1 MPGEADAAFY
11 SASVACYLSCP
22 RRSVASVTNRSAHPA
37 FLPTV
42 VAVILAPALASCTS
56 TSPADSPTTAASSAP
71 AGSASPGST
80 ASAISPA
87 GQPTAITSGL
97 TSPWSVVFYQ
107 GTALVSER
115 DTGRILELDDAGN
128 AREVIALDDVVSAGE
143 GGLLGLAVDE
153 EDRLFAYSTGPD
165 GNRIQRFDVAGSPGE
180 LRLENQVTIIDSLP
194 SATYHNGGRIAFGPD
209 GLLYAGVGDAGDRT
223 SAQDLEALSGKIL
236 RMTADGEVPSDNP
249 FPDSLVYSYG
259 HRNVQGLGWAQDG
272 TMFAS
277 EFGQDTWDELNI
289 ITSGGNYGWPVA
301 EGIDG
306 GDDFIDP
313 VQQWEP
319 SEASPS
325 GLTVHGDTIYIANL
339 RGERLRAIPVADPT
353 AATDLFVGEF
363 GRIRAVAPAPDGSLW
378 FVTGNMNSRVSP
390 RLDDDHIMRLDLP

>member
-1 MPGEADAAFY
+1 M
-11 SASVACYLSCP
+11 
-22 RRSVASVTNRSAHPA
+22 
-37 FLPTV
+37 
-42 VAVILAPALASCTS
+42 
-56 TSPADSPTTAASSAP
+56 
-71 AGSASPGST
+71 
-80 ASAISPA
+80 
-87 GQPTAITSGL
+87 ITSGL
-97 TSPWSVVFYQ
+97 TSPWSVVFHQ

-115 DTGRILELDDAGN
+115 DTGRILELDDAGS

-143 GGLLGLAVDE
+143 GGLLGLAVDD
-153 EDRLFAYSTGPD
+153 EDRLFAYSTGPS

-289 ITSGGNYGWPVA
+289 ITSGGNYGWPDA

-306 GDDFIDP
+306 GVDFIDP
-313 VQQWEP
+313 VQQWDP

-325 GLTVHGDTIYIANL
+325 GLAVHDRTIYIANL

-353 AATDLFVGEF
+353 AATDLFIGEF
-363 GRIRAVAPAPDGSLW
+363 GRLRAVASAPDGSLW
-378 FVTGNMNSRVSP
+378 LVTGNTNSRVSP

>member
-1 MPGEADAAFY
+1 M
-11 SASVACYLSCP
+11 
-22 RRSVASVTNRSAHPA
+22 TKRSARPA
-37 FLPTV
+37 LLPTV

-56 TSPADSPTTAASSAP
+56 TNPSDSTPTATSSAP
-71 AGSASPGST
+71 VGSASPDST
-80 ASAISPA
+80 APSLSPA
-87 GQPTAITSGL
+87 GEPTVITSGL

-153 EDRLFAYSTGPD
+153 EDRLFAYSTGPG
-165 GNRIQRFDVAGSPGE
+165 GNRVQRFDVVGSAGE
-180 LRLENQVTIIDSLP
+180 LNLENRVTIIDSLP
-194 SATYHNGGRIAFGPD
+194 LGRYHAGGRIAFGPD
-209 GLLYAGVGDAGDRT
+209 GLLYVAVGDAGDRT
-223 SAQDLEALSGKIL
+223 SAQDLEVLSGKIL
-236 RMTADGEVPSDNP
+236 RMTADGEVPSDTP

-289 ITSGGNYGWPVA
+289 ITSGGNYGWPLA

-313 VQQWEP
+313 VQQWDP
-319 SEASPS
+319 SEASPI

-353 AATDLFVGEF
+353 AATDLFIGDY

-378 FVTGNMNSRVSP
+378 FVTGNTNSRVSP
-390 RLDDDHIMRLDLP
+390 RPDDDHIMRLELP

>member
-1 MPGEADAAFY
+1 M
-11 SASVACYLSCP
+11 
-22 RRSVASVTNRSAHPA
+22 
-37 FLPTV
+37 
-42 VAVILAPALASCTS
+42 
-56 TSPADSPTTAASSAP
+56 
-71 AGSASPGST
+71 
-80 ASAISPA
+80 
-87 GQPTAITSGL
+87 ITSGL
-97 TSPWSVVFYQ
+97 TSPWSVVFHQ

-115 DTGRILELDDAGN
+115 DTGRILELDDAGS

-143 GGLLGLAVDE
+143 GGLLGLAVDD
-153 EDRLFAYSTGPD
+153 EDRLFAYSTGPS

-378 FVTGNMNSRVSP
+378 LVTGNTNSPVSP
-390 RLDDDHIMRLDLP
+390 RPDDDHIMRLDLP